1 LAVLAP
7 PFGHHQ
13 QNTQGQAQH
22 KHRQQHQHLGRQPLL
37 AKKEMHRHIVLVV
50 QREGKQGEKN
60 GCFQRPLKQPDE
72 FLQVGSSGA

>member
-1 LAVLAP
+1 LIAVDDPAAVPTLYL
-7 PFGHHQ
+7 
-13 QNTQGQAQH
+13 
-22 KHRQQHQHLGRQPLL
+22 QHLGRQPLL